1 MEYIII
7 YVFLIVE
14 RQAEQINMFKEG
26 MWIEAKHVKRK
37 DLHTYVSPS
46 LLKKE
51 RKVWEIYSTYLNFI
65 LTLIIFVYIYILYK
79 RIFLECLHIYYT
91 REYKSIFYK
100 QFNY

>member
-1 MEYIII
+1 MNINYTKKIYNLEYIII
-7 YVFLIVE
+7 CICVTVE

-51 RKVWEIYSTYLNFI
+51 RKVIGN
-65 LTLIIFVYIYILYK
+65 IF
-79 RIFLECLHIYYT
+79 
-91 REYKSIFYK
+91 
-100 QFNY
+100 

>member
-1 MEYIII
+1 M
-7 YVFLIVE
+7 YVFLTVE

-51 RKVWEIYSTYLNFI
+51 RKV
-65 LTLIIFVYIYILYK
+65 
-79 RIFLECLHIYYT
+79 
-91 REYKSIFYK
+91 
-100 QFNY
+100 

>member
-1 MEYIII
+1 
-7 YVFLIVE
+7 
-14 RQAEQINMFKEG
+14 MFKEG

-65 LTLIIFVYIYILYK
+65 LIIDNFCLHIYIIQENIFRMFAYILYK
-79 RIFLECLHIYYT
+79 RI
-91 REYKSIFYK
+91 
-100 QFNY
+100 